1 MAKEKRV
8 RRTLR
13 LTPKNAKKLKIA
25 FTKMY
30 KVDKAKSENDVIN
43 HLIATYL

>member
-1 MAKEKRV
+1 MAETKRV

-13 LTPKNAKKLKIA
+13 LTTKNAKKLKNA
-25 FTKMY
+25 FAKMY

-43 HLIATYL
+43 HLIETYL